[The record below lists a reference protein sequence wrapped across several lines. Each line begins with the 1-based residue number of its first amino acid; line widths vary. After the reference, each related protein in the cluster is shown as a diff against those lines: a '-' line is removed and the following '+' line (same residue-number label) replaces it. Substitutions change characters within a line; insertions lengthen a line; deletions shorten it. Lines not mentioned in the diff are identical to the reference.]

1 MKTEKKILKSYF
13 QKGDK
18 PTEKQFNDLIDTF
31 LTEEEAR
38 ALFDG
43 NNQLE
48 YTYDELK
55 NLKESKNLVPGQK
68 YILTDYQTKYY
79 IEGTNSSPIV
89 KDATNQSV
97 VSNYGFFAT
106 PLTDLTV
113 GFEVEVTSLPVGYS
127 GPITLGSITTVSA
140 NYANGYYLKF
150 ANGLHFVI
158 GSTFRYQKQ
167 RYTSIGSNQ
176 TVLDANLKPV
186 MKPNGIVNTEVHD
199 GNAYLQMSAT
209 ENPAVPTE
217 KICLTAVSDDYFS
230 IQAESVTYLGESL
243 EYDFEDTIIKN
254 ENEVT
259 IGNRNGLITRRIS
272 KDKRIDVNKDWRV
285 QRYRR
290 YSLSDQDWAKFSLNI
305 PTQKSIDKSIDR
317 VEKAAVKLSN
327 AVDQSLYKLNNL
339 TACTLANI
347 NINENHKF
355 IAPFIENTNF
365 FQDFTNLGSTV
376 NPFLSGVAAPHFVYG
391 AMMESTD
398 VDTYKQKI
406 IVSTNSNGKD
416 FFIFPLSEI
425 NEIKSLIINQ
435 LDNTVFLSLN
445 SQYTQ
450 KNTID
455 VKITDGISTS
465 TFIAGGTIA
474 SNSENRNYSLRNITA
489 IDNITLKNQGVI
501 DTLLVLAT
509 ANIKN
514 DGDINFLTIAG
525 MASNASPYGVTY
537 IDVLFDSSSK
547 IRNTIIGGKRVDRV
561 TFNNVQTNK
570 CLFIF
575 SRGQYLKF
583 SNSNLYL
590 TCFKNGND
598 FYSNYISFDTT
609 KPSTK
614 KGTLHGYLYDTF
626 NNVMGQKIIA
636 ATNGDLIY
644 ETFTIDTNG
653 AVNRTLTTLAI
664 SK

>member
-55 NLKESKNLVPGQK
+55 NLKESKKLVPGQK

-89 KDATNQSV
+89 KEVTNQSV

-106 PLTDLTV
+106 PLTDLIV

-127 GPITLGSITTVSA
+127 GPITVGSITTVSA

-167 RYTSIGSNQ
+167 RYASIASNQ
-176 TVLDANLKPV
+176 TVLDTNLKPIL
-186 MKPNGIVNTEVHD
+186 KPNGIVNTEVHD

-217 KICLTAVSDDYFS
+217 KICLTAISDDYFS
-230 IQAESVTYLGESL
+230 IQAESITYLGESL
-243 EYDFEDTIIKN
+243 EYDFEDTNIKN
-254 ENEVT
+254 ENDSI
-259 IGNRNGLITRRIS
+259 IGTRKGLITRRVS
-272 KDKRIDVNKDWRV
+272 RDKKIDVNKDWRV

-290 YSLSDQDWAKFSLNI
+290 YKLSEADWVNFSLSI
-305 PTQKSIDKSIDR
+305 PAQKM
-317 VEKAAVKLSN
+317 AVKSSAADQTLYNLNGSN
-327 AVDQSLYKLNNL
+327 
-339 TACTLANI
+339 ACTLANI
-347 NINENHKF
+347 SITENHKY
-355 IAPFIENTNF
+355 IAPFVENANF
-365 FQDFTNLGSTV
+365 FQDFTNLGSAV
-376 NPFLSGVAAPHFVYG
+376 NPFLTGVTAPHFVYG
-391 AMMESTD
+391 GMMEGAD
-398 VDTYKQKI
+398 INTYKQNV
-406 IVSTNSNGKD
+406 IVSTNNNAKD
-416 FFIFPLSEI
+416 LFIFPLSEI
-425 NEIKSLIINQ
+425 NEIKSLVINQ
-435 LDNTVFLSLN
+435 LDNTVFLNLN
-445 SQYTQ
+445 SQYNQ
-450 KNTID
+450 KNVID
-455 VKITDGISTS
+455 VKITDGICYS
-465 TFIAGGTIA
+465 TFLAGGNIY
-474 SNSENRNYSLRNITA
+474 SNSENRNYSLRNIVA
-489 IDNITLKNQGVI
+489 VDSVELRNQGII
-501 DTLLVLAT
+501 DSLFVLASS
-509 ANIKN
+509 NIKN
-514 DGDINFLTIAG
+514 GGDINFLTIAG
-525 MASNASPYGVTY
+525 MASNASAYGVTY

-609 KPSTK
+609 KASTK
-614 KGTLHGYLYDTF
+614 KGNLHGYLYDTF
-626 NNVMGQKIIA
+626 NYVMGQKIIA

-644 ETFTIDTNG
+644 ETFSTDTNG
-653 AVNRTLTTLAI
+653 TVNRTLTTLAI

>member
-1 MKTEKKILKSYF
+1 MKTEKKILKTYF

-18 PTEKQFNDLIDTF
+18 PTEKQFNDLIDSF
-31 LTEEEAR
+31 LTEEEAKE
-38 ALFDG
+38 LFKSND
-43 NNQLE
+43 QFE

-55 NLKESKNLVPGQK
+55 RIKESKNLVPGQK

-79 IEGTNSSPIV
+79 IEGTNSAPIV
-89 KDATNQSV
+89 KEATNQSV

-113 GFEVEVTSLPVGYS
+113 GFEIEVTSLPVGYS
-127 GPITLGSITTVSA
+127 GPITVGSITTVSA

-158 GSTFRYQKQ
+158 GSTFKYQKQ
-167 RYTSIGSNQ
+167 RYDSITSNETI
-176 TVLDANLKPV
+176 LDSNLKPI

-199 GNAYLQMSAT
+199 GTPYLQMTAL
-209 ENPAVPTE
+209 ENPAVSFE
-217 KICLTAVSDDYFS
+217 KIVLTATANDFFAT
-230 IQAESVTYLGESL
+230 QAESATYLGESL

-254 ENEVT
+254 EDGIS
-259 IGNRNGLITRRIS
+259 IGNRKGFITRRIS
-272 KDKRIDVNKDWRV
+272 KDKKIDINKDWRV

-290 YSLSDQDWAKFSLNI
+290 YKLSDIDWSNFSFGI
-305 PTQKSIDKSIDR
+305 SAQ
-317 VEKAAVKLSN
+317 KAASKTSVIDQTLYHLNGSN
-327 AVDQSLYKLNNL
+327 S
-339 TACTLANI
+339 CTLANI
-347 NINENHKF
+347 TITENHKY
-355 IAPFIENTNF
+355 IAPFVENTNF
-365 FQDFTNLGSTV
+365 FQDFTNLGNIA
-376 NPFLSGVAAPHFVYG
+376 NPFLSGVAAPNFVYG
-391 AMMESTD
+391 AMLESSD
-398 VDTYKQKI
+398 IDTYKQKI
-406 IVSTNSNGKD
+406 AISTNSNGKD
-416 FFIFPLSEI
+416 FFIFPLNDI
-425 NEIKSLIINQ
+425 NEITSLVINQ
-435 LDNTVFLSLN
+435 LDNTVFLNLN
-445 SQYTQ
+445 SQYSQ
-450 KNTID
+450 KNSID

-465 TFIAGGTIA
+465 TFLAGGTIL
-474 SNSENRNYSLRNITA
+474 SNSENRNYSIRNVIA
-489 IDNITLKNQGVI
+489 IDNLTLKNQGVI

-537 IDVLFDSSSK
+537 IDVFFDSSSR
-547 IRNTIIGGKRVDRV
+547 IRNTMIGGKRVDRV

-570 CLFIF
+570 CLFTF

-583 SNSNLYL
+583 FNSNLYM

-609 KPSTK
+609 KASTK
-614 KGTLHGYLYDTF
+614 KGNLHGYFYDTF
-626 NNVMGQKIIA
+626 NNTMGQKIIA

-644 ETFTIDTNG
+644 ETFTTDTNG
-653 AVNRTLTTLAI
+653 GVSRTLTTLAI

>member
-38 ALFDG
+38 VLFDG

-106 PLTDLTV
+106 PLTDLIV

-127 GPITLGSITTVSA
+127 GPITVGSITTVSA

-167 RYTSIGSNQ
+167 RYASIASNQ
-176 TVLDANLKPV
+176 TVLDTNLKPIL
-186 MKPNGIVNTEVHD
+186 KPNGIVNTEVHD
-199 GNAYLQMSAT
+199 GNAYLQMSAA

-217 KICLTAVSDDYFS
+217 KICLTAISDDYFS
-230 IQAESVTYLGESL
+230 IQAESITYLGESL
-243 EYDFEDTIIKN
+243 EYDFEDTNIKN
-254 ENEVT
+254 ENDSI
-259 IGNRNGLITRRIS
+259 IGTRKGLITRRVS
-272 KDKRIDVNKDWRV
+272 RDKKIDVNKDWRV

-290 YSLSDQDWAKFSLNI
+290 YKLSEADWVNFSLSI
-305 PTQKSIDKSIDR
+305 PAQKM
-317 VEKAAVKLSN
+317 AVKSSAADQTLYNLNGSN
-327 AVDQSLYKLNNL
+327 
-339 TACTLANI
+339 ACTLANI
-347 NINENHKF
+347 SITENHKY
-355 IAPFIENTNF
+355 IAPFVENANF
-365 FQDFTNLGSTV
+365 FQDFTNLGSAV
-376 NPFLSGVAAPHFVYG
+376 NSFLSGVAAPNFVYG
-391 AMMESTD
+391 AMLEGAD
-398 VDTYKQKI
+398 IDTYKQKI
-406 IVSTNSNGKD
+406 IISTNSNAKD
-416 FFIFPLSEI
+416 LFIFPLSEI
-425 NEIKSLIINQ
+425 NEIKSLVINQ
-435 LDNTVFLSLN
+435 LDNTVFLNLN
-445 SQYTQ
+445 GQYTQ
-450 KNTID
+450 KNSID

-465 TFIAGGTIA
+465 TFIAGGTIL
-474 SNSENRNYSLRNITA
+474 SNSDSKNYSLRNIVA
-489 IDNITLKNQGVI
+489 IDNITLRNQGII

-626 NNVMGQKIIA
+626 NNVMGQKIMV

-644 ETFTIDTNG
+644 ETFTTDTNG
-653 AVNRTLTTLAI
+653 VINRTLTTLAI